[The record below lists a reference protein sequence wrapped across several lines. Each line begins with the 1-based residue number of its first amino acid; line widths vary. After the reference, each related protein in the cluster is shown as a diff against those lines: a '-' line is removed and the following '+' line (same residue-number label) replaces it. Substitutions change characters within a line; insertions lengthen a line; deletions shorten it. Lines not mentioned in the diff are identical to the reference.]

1 MGSVTAAASTG
12 SSMALFL
19 KASTAMASLRVEALS
34 LLRMVRR
41 GWTMGGWAASRRGDA
56 LQP

>member
-34 LLRMVRR
+34 LLRMAPQRLDDGR
-41 GWTMGGWAASRRGDA
+41 MDS
-56 LQP
+56 Q